1 MTSEE
6 FLAGGLRER
15 VVRKADGSGYESSL
29 HSAQQEQQHQQQQQQ
44 QQQEQEGRNGVS
56 GGRLEEREHQ
66 LKTQGRTPNG
76 TRR

>member
-29 HSAQQEQQHQQQQQQ
+29 HSAQREQQQQQQQ
-44 QQQEQEGRNGVS
+44 QQQEQEGRNGVR

-66 LKTQGRTPNG
+66 FKTQGRTPNG